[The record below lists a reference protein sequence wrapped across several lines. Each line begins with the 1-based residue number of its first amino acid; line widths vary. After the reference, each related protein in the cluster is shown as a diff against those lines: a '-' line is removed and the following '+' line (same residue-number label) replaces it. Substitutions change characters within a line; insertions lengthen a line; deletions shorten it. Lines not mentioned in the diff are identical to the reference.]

1 MKYQAAS
8 IPEWFSK
15 GSVYQI
21 NPRTFSAEGT
31 IKAVTKELPFL
42 ADLGFS
48 IMYLCPIFKEDDSS
62 DKKNWSKRQL
72 ASNTENPK
80 NPYRMNDYFE
90 IDSEYGSMDD
100 LREFVK
106 ESHRLGM
113 RVLLDLVYY
122 HIGPNAPILK
132 EHPEFAKLDNDGN
145 IILGEWNFPVFDYNC
160 QGLREYLYC
169 NMVYY
174 VGEIGVDGFRC
185 DVGDN
190 VPLDFWT
197 EGLRRIRAIK
207 PDAVIINEGVK
218 WEYLTVFHSIYA
230 YHWHECIYDIIAK
243 GTPAKALREA
253 WEKYS
258 VLLPVGGKFLRDMEN
273 HDMVTDWNGRIEKM
287 IGHGG
292 MELIQ
297 ALNFVIDGIPMVY
310 CGNELADTSKLSMF
324 ANRFYMGKF
333 EATDR
338 SIAKEEYS
346 IRRQNVMKGLN
357 KIKKTSETLCL
368 GETVWLS
375 NTAPEK
381 IISFARVLGNE
392 KIVFIGNMSKD
403 STECKVS
410 ELTFDIKEKLFESEE
425 KIENISGQII
435 IPPYGYIVLKY

>member
-21 NPRTFSAEGT
+21 NPRTFSSEGT
-31 IKAVTKELPFL
+31 IEAVTEQLPFL

-48 IMYLCPIFKEDDSS
+48 IMYLCPIFSEDDST
-62 DKKNWSKRQL
+62 DRKNWSRRQL

-90 IDSEYGSMDD
+90 IDSEYGTMDD
-100 LREFVK
+100 LREFVN

-132 EHPEFAKLDNDGN
+132 EHPEFAKQDNDGN

-190 VPLDFWT
+190 VPLDFWA
-197 EGLRRIRAIK
+197 EGLKRIRAIK
-207 PDAVIINEGVK
+207 PDSIIINEGVK
-218 WEYLTVFHSIYA
+218 WEYLTVFHAIYA
-230 YHWHECIYDIIAK
+230 YHWHECIYNIISEKDSANS
-243 GTPAKALREA
+243 LRDA
-253 WEKYS
+253 WVKYS
-258 VLLPVGGKFLRDMEN
+258 VHLPIGGKFLRDMEN
-273 HDMVTDWNGRIEKM
+273 HDMVTDWNNRVENM
-287 IGHGG
+287 IGHNG
-292 MELIQ
+292 MELVQ
-297 ALNFVIDGIPMVY
+297 VLNYIIDGIPMVY
-310 CGNELADTSKLSMF
+310 CGNELGDTAKLSMF

-333 EATDR
+333 EVTDR
-338 SIAKEEYS
+338 SIAKENYS
-346 IRRQNVMKGLN
+346 IRRQNIIKELN
-357 KIKKTSETLCL
+357 EIRKTSEILCS
-368 GETVWLS
+368 GETVWLD
-375 NTAPEK
+375 NTEPKK
-381 IISFARVLGNE
+381 ITSFARVLRNE

-403 STECKVS
+403 RVECKVS

-425 KIENISGQII
+425 KTENINGRFI